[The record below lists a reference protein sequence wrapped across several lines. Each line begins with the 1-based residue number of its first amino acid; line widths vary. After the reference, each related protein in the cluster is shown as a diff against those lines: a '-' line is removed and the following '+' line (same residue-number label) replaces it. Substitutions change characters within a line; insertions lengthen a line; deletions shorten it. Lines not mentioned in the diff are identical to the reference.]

1 MICRNTN
8 PWSILTSIWRK
19 GSQRVIV
26 VQLCNLMYKV
36 FHRPFE
42 DMQVWKFSRCKGIIA
57 LHGHIQSIPYDSLL
71 FVYMCRRRG

>member
-1 MICRNTN
+1 
-8 PWSILTSIWRK
+8 
-19 GSQRVIV
+19 
-26 VQLCNLMYKV
+26 MYKV